1 MAIVRVSPCGSAGL
15 IDLLESLFHFPGQ
28 CFLVWLESQNATISS
43 EALRLCNS
51 AWSNRNS
58 QSTKRRRIMANI
70 DWIQTKK
77 PEALIL
83 TIQEKVDNALEIS
96 NQFSSSLLMKDL
108 MAIQEF
114 PKNLNS
120 QVA

>member
-1 MAIVRVSPCGSAGL
+1 
-15 IDLLESLFHFPGQ
+15 
-28 CFLVWLESQNATISS
+28 
-43 EALRLCNS
+43 
-51 AWSNRNS
+51 
-58 QSTKRRRIMANI
+58 MANI